1 MARRP
6 TRRTSAETVENETP
20 VTETPAE
27 AEGQSEENTVT
38 ATAAEVEQT
47 ENVEAPEANEAAE
60 PAEPATENAEAEPQD
75 ANETSEPE
83 AEAEADPVKAL
94 MDLSEQLLDERDR
107 STATLPEAV
116 VSKFGEEY
124 RKLDSGQKRQARN
137 QITTRVQE
145 LLDDDTESMMDS
157 ILKAKSYNELMNET
171 KRSAAPTSRAAA
183 AAAKVD
189 PTEAYVDQYLGL
201 ALATMA
207 LPKPEG
213 FDEEKAA
220 QSIHKLVGAYNDP
233 ESDEAKKFQAYLAWS
248 RNADTENR
256 GDEPEVPEYVK
267 RSVKIA
273 EGKAGGR
280 GRRTGSSGTRAPRQS
295 GGPQGNIET
304 HVKEAL
310 AGREV
315 GEVVSIAD
323 IAKFV
328 SSEYGEDK
336 RPSAGAISARLFP
349 SSGGPCTIEN
359 VEGVLASDSPLGKK
373 GARRTA

>member
-6 TRRTSAETVENETP
+6 TRRNSAETVENETP

-60 PAEPATENAEAEPQD
+60 PAEPATENAEAGSTEPQD

-83 AEAEADPVKAL
+83 ADPVEAL
-94 MDLSEQLLDERDR
+94 MALSEQLLDERDR

-116 VSKFGEEY
+116 VGKFGEEY
-124 RKLDSGQKRQARN
+124 RKLDSGQKRQARTK
-137 QITTRVQE
+137 ITARVQE
-145 LLDDDTESMMDS
+145 LLDDDSETMMDS
-157 ILKAKSYNELMNET
+157 ILKAKAYNELMNET
-171 KRSAAPTSRAAA
+171 KRAAAPASRAA

-233 ESDEAKKFQAYLAWS
+233 ESDEAKKFQAYLAWH
-248 RNADTENR
+248 RNTDTENR

-295 GGPQGNIET
+295 GGPQGNIEI

-310 AGREV
+310 AGREI
-315 GEVVSIAD
+315 GEVVSIAE

-349 SSGGPCTIEN
+349 SSGGPCTIEG
-359 VEGVLASDSPLGKK
+359 VEGVLAADSPLGKK